1 MSQFDYIKEI
11 ARLAL
16 ANDQNHLREALYD
29 FVDYSQ
35 KNNRAKF
42 AAQLQ
47 SIIKDSTRKEE
58 IGKLKEIYTNQDID
72 SNSDNIILQTVMSSF
87 KMKDLICTP
96 DVKEE
101 FEYFIKERKAA
112 ESLHDMSIPVSNKII
127 LHGPSG
133 CGKH

>member
-42 AAQLQ
+42 AAQLL
-47 SIIKDSTRKEE
+47 SR
-58 IGKLKEIYTNQDID
+58 
-72 SNSDNIILQTVMSSF
+72 ILQ
-87 KMKDLICTP
+87 
-96 DVKEE
+96 
-101 FEYFIKERKAA
+101 ERKK
-112 ESLHDMSIPVSNKII
+112 LGN
-127 LHGPSG
+127 
-133 CGKH
+133 